1 MKPRVPP
8 AAAGAAGAPGR
19 PAENTDLLQILV
31 FRHTLTREQAERVR
45 RQARGA
51 GTTVVDTV
59 QQLGLATEAQ
69 MAEAVAGFANLRYV
83 KLNPLE
89 LDLDVVTGA
98 FSGPFSRRHGL
109 VAIAKTDEK
118 LTVAVHDP
126 FADFPIDDIKRVTG
140 LRTIE
145 RVVATQSDIDAIV
158 KSFYELGSSLKTAE
172 KQLSAQWLPA
182 LSLGNQEYLS
192 TEDQEL
198 DPAAAPVVKALDHL
212 LGYAFEQ
219 RASDI
224 HFEPKRNV
232 TLVRLRIDGML
243 HDVHVVPKVVYQAL
257 VSRIKLLSGCNI
269 AEKRRPQDGRIKR
282 DQNGREIEIRV
293 SRMPTAFGE
302 KAVLRIFDPDV
313 FVKGIDQLGFS
324 QTDFPIFR
332 SFLERAHGI
341 ILVTGPTGSGK
352 TTTLYSVLKHLAKPE
367 LNIITIEDPIE
378 MVHDEFNQVAVR
390 PNIDL
395 TFANA
400 LRTVLRQDPDI
411 IMVGEIRD
419 PETAQYAVQ
428 AALTGHLVVST
439 LHTNDAPSSVT
450 RLLDLGVPH
459 FLILST
465 VIGIVAQRLV
475 RVNCPRCR
483 QTIEPTIEM
492 SGGLGM
498 AVEDLRGHRLMK
510 GEGCLHCRQTGYV
523 GRDGIF
529 QIMPIT
535 EKIRGL
541 IGRQASSVELFDGAR
556 QEGMRTLREA
566 AIEKAL
572 QGVTTISEMMRV
584 TGA

>member
-1 MKPRVPP
+1 MRQVKSGPPP
-8 AAAGAAGAPGR
+8 APAGGR
-19 PAENTDLLQILV
+19 STENTDLLQILV
-31 FRHTLTREQAERVR
+31 FRTTLTREQAERVR
-45 RQARGA
+45 RQARRTGA
-51 GTTVVDTV
+51 TDAQTV
-59 QQLGLATEAQ
+59 QDLGLASEDQ
-69 MAEAVAGFANLRYV
+69 IAEALAGFANLKFV

-126 FADFPIDDIKRVTG
+126 FAAFPSEDIKRVTG

-145 RVVATQSDIDAIV
+145 KVVATQSDVEAII

-182 LSLGNQEYLS
+182 LAIGNQEYLS
-192 TEDQEL
+192 SEDQEL

-282 DQNGREIEIRV
+282 EQAGREIEIRV
-293 SRMPTAFGE
+293 STMPTAFGE

-313 FVKGIDQLGFS
+313 FVKGINQLGFS
-324 QTDFPIFR
+324 ESDFSIF
-332 SFLERAHGI
+332 SQFLGRTHGI

-378 MVHDEFNQVAVR
+378 MVHDDFNQVAVR

-411 IMVGEIRD
+411 IMIGEIRD

-428 AALTGHLVVST
+428 AALTGHLVLST

-465 VIGIVAQRLV
+465 VIGIIAQRLV
-475 RVNCPRCR
+475 RVNCPRCK
-483 QTIEPTIEM
+483 QPIEPTIEM
-492 SGGLGM
+492 ANGLGM
-498 AVEDLRGHRLMK
+498 SVEELQRHSLMK
-510 GEGCLHCRQTGYV
+510 GAGCLNCRQTGYM

-535 EKIRGL
+535 EKVRGL
-541 IGRQASSVELFDGAR
+541 IGRQASSVDLFEGAR
-556 QEGMRTLREA
+556 TEGMRTLREA
-566 AIEKAL
+566 AIEKVL
-572 QGVTTISEMMRV
+572 QGDTTVAEMMRV
-584 TGA
+584 AGI

>member
-8 AAAGAAGAPGR
+8 AAAGAAGSPG
-19 PAENTDLLQILV
+19 PPPENADLLQILV

-45 RQARGA
+45 RQARSTGA
-51 GTTVVDTV
+51 TVVQTIQD
-59 QQLGLATEAQ
+59 LGIASEPQ
-69 MAEAVAGFANLRYV
+69 IAEAVAGFANLKFV
-83 KLNPLE
+83 ALNPLE
-89 LDLDVVTGA
+89 LDLDVVTRA
-98 FSGPFSRRHGL
+98 LSGPFSRRHGM

-126 FADFPIDDIKRVTG
+126 FAAFPIDDIRKMTG

-158 KSFYELGSSLKTAE
+158 KSFFELGSSLKTAE
-172 KQLSAQWLPA
+172 KQLAAQWLPDI
-182 LSLGNQEYLS
+182 GNQEYLS
-192 TEDQEL
+192 AEDQEL

-243 HDVHVVPKVVYQAL
+243 HDVHVVPKVVYQAI

-293 SRMPTAFGE
+293 STMPTAFGE

-324 QTDFPIFR
+324 PSDFSTFR
-332 SFLERAHGI
+332 QFLGRTHGI

-428 AALTGHLVVST
+428 AALTGHLVLST

-450 RLLDLGVPH
+450 RLLDLRVPH

-465 VIGIVAQRLV
+465 VIGIIAQRLV

-483 QTIEPTIEM
+483 KPIDATIEM
-492 SGGLGM
+492 SAGLGM
-498 AVEDLRGHRLMK
+498 TLEDLQGHQLMK

-541 IGRQASSVELFDGAR
+541 IGRQASSIELFDGAR
-556 QEGMRTLREA
+556 TEGMRTLREA
-566 AIEKAL
+566 AIEKVL
-572 QGVTTISEMMRV
+572 QGETTVSEMMRV
-584 TGA
+584 AGI